1 MKKQFLAGI
10 VLVSSL
16 TIAGCSFSIG
26 GNSDDTK
33 SSNSDSK
40 SESTSN
46 KSNRDSNNEQSG
58 DTKDNA
64 NESGIKDESNITE
77 QQSIAMAMLEP
88 SLESDIVTGDELLSG
103 KYTRTSGAGE
113 KQEQQIDTLELS
125 ESPELNKMKNKPDGM
140 KFYGLSESKGS
151 YATII
156 GVNKE
161 EVVYIMTQSAI
172 FDFNEVKNSETS
184 KTLNISD
191 LYSKYKDNRK
201 VANIANKIE
210 YGDPMPSNNEDTS
223 NVDTNSNEYYAKVW
237 LTALPSYRD
246 SGDSEMDAELEHQ
259 NIEGDL
265 LNPYNEENTVK
276 YPKGVQRLAG
286 TPTAAGQVIYKNNGD
301 GTISIYDVPSHFHD
315 ERWLEDDDYSQ
326 RKSEDIINNPK
337 VVKLYNASN
346 DEIEQTVEL
355 FDGSNSNDDSNSE
368 DSSEK
373 VTRENVIDKVES
385 YEGSTLDTDTY
396 TYKEPE
402 KTDDGKWGFSFED
415 KEGNLAGSY
424 IIDDDGEVTEYNE
437 DGDKVGSGY

>member
-1 MKKQFLAGI
+1 MVLLKKQFLAGI

-58 DTKDNA
+58 DTKDNG

-113 KQEQQIDTLELS
+113 KQEQQVDTLELS

-161 EVVYIMTQSAI
+161 EVVYIMTQSTI

-191 LYSKYKDNRK
+191 
-201 VANIANKIE
+201 
-210 YGDPMPSNNEDTS
+210 
-223 NVDTNSNEYYAKVW
+223 
-237 LTALPSYRD
+237 
-246 SGDSEMDAELEHQ
+246 
-259 NIEGDL
+259 
-265 LNPYNEENTVK
+265 
-276 YPKGVQRLAG
+276 
-286 TPTAAGQVIYKNNGD
+286 
-301 GTISIYDVPSHFHD
+301 
-315 ERWLEDDDYSQ
+315 
-326 RKSEDIINNPK
+326 
-337 VVKLYNASN
+337 
-346 DEIEQTVEL
+346 
-355 FDGSNSNDDSNSE
+355 
-368 DSSEK
+368 
-373 VTRENVIDKVES
+373 
-385 YEGSTLDTDTY
+385 
-396 TYKEPE
+396 
-402 KTDDGKWGFSFED
+402 FS
-415 KEGNLAGSY
+415 
-424 IIDDDGEVTEYNE
+424 
-437 DGDKVGSGY
+437 